1 MAHLFRN
8 RKKTATGNIWSL
20 VQAKWAKWMGR
31 RTENL
36 SRRKLVLLLLVFIA
50 LTGGHSIFLIGK
62 SVSGNQANSVPVTAV
77 KIPKHVTKSVGA
89 VPQQDIVFNNDV
101 FQRIIHFREYMDS
114 LARSPDGKETYD
126 SIVANRPGLLDS
138 INLVEKIYRPQIKK

>member
-1 MAHLFRN
+1 MTHPFRN
-8 RKKTATGNIWSL
+8 RKKTATGNIWFL
-20 VQAKWAKWMGR
+20 VQTKWAKWMGR

-36 SRRKLVLLLLVFIA
+36 SRRKMILLLLLFTS
-50 LTGGHSIFLIGK
+50 LTAGHSIFLIGK
-62 SVSGNQANSVPVTAV
+62 SVSGNQANSVSVTDV
-77 KIPKHVTKSVGA
+77 KIPKHVTKLGGA
-89 VPQQDIVFNNDV
+89 RPQQDITVNNDV

-114 LARSPDGKETYD
+114 LARNADGKAMYD